1 MSERYNGPGS
11 PYWGLKT
18 FFMLALSD
26 SHPFWTAPDRFPV
39 FEPIRLLTHPHML
52 VVHEN
57 DHAEAFVAGQHCQN
71 HGCVSEKYEKF
82 VYSNQFGF
90 SVSRG
95 HRLQDGAFDNTL
107 AASLAGDE
115 HYRMKYGTNHFRVT
129 EAGCIFG
136 LYAYAR
142 S

>member
-1 MSERYNGPGS
+1 MAVYQKNMKSSYI
-11 PYWGLKT
+11 
-18 FFMLALSD
+18 
-26 SHPFWTAPDRFPV
+26 
-39 FEPIRLLTHPHML
+39 PI
-52 VVHEN
+52 N
-57 DHAEAFVAGQHCQN
+57 
-71 HGCVSEKYEKF
+71 S
-82 VYSNQFGF
+82 GF

-115 HYRMKYGTNHFRVT
+115 HYQMKYGTNHFRVT
-129 EAGCIFG
+129 EQAVFFG